1 MILSLIQLMLF
12 VVLMSGGSGY
22 IIEVDDFSLSKP
34 DLVQLGLSLNLT
46 KCVEQLRAAGL
57 DNRLTH
63 EGPFTVFCPI
73 NDAFDRQADYPGSA
87 GMKEKMLQH
96 VGKGLVTS
104 DMFENELVVNSLMPG
119 EKIRINVYTAGP
131 FSTETVNGQ
140 AVLESDH
147 HARNGVIHVLYSV
160 MDSVYPM
167 PGSVVGELLQ
177 CCPGTTQLLSFVH
190 LSGLYQV
197 MDQTEPVTLLAP
209 SDAAWAKLG
218 SAFLNH
224 LDQNIPLLRQ
234 VLLAHMLQG
243 TWYTVGLSRGDTIKT
258 LAGTRVTVEKDK
270 NGTVSY
276 SGSLTSLA
284 DVAAGNGAVQVVE
297 DVLLPKQLFRK
308 QDLLKGR
315 RQ

>member
-1 MILSLIQLMLF
+1 MIISLTPILLIVTLMPK
-12 VVLMSGGSGY
+12 GRGY
-22 IIEVDDFSLSKP
+22 IIEVDDFSITKP
-34 DLVQLGLSLNLT
+34 DLVELGLSLNLT
-46 KCVEQLRAAGL
+46 TCVEQLRAAGIDKTL
-57 DNRLTH
+57 SH

-73 NDAFDRQADYPGSA
+73 NDAFDRQGDYPGSA

-104 DMFENELVVNSLMPG
+104 DMFENELTLHSLLPG
-119 EKIRINVYTAGP
+119 RKIRINVYTAGP

-147 HARNGVIHVLYSV
+147 LARNGVIHVLYSV
-160 MDSVYPM
+160 MDSVYPL
-167 PGSVVGELLQ
+167 PGSVVGELQQ

-224 LDQNIPLLRQ
+224 LDKNIPLLRQ
-234 VLLAHMLQG
+234 LLLAHMLQG

-284 DVAAGNGAVQVVE
+284 DVAAGNGAIQVIE
-297 DVLLPKQLFRK
+297 DVILPKQLFR
-308 QDLLKGR
+308 R
-315 RQ
+315 FF